1 MVMGKHLHSPMFLRT
16 VSNSYTCVAGLKKP
30 ND

>member
-1 MVMGKHLHSPMFLRT
+1 MGKHLHSPMFLRT
-16 VSNSYTCVAGLKKP
+16 VGNPYTCVTGLKKP